1 MHRPKIVVGVVALS
15 WMASFWLSLAAA
27 TPSQAGA
34 ADKLPEAPGKPTVVG
49 MCTTCHGSDIITDAP
64 RTVAGWVDTV
74 LSMKEF
80 GATGSDEDFKTVT
93 DYLVVNLA
101 LLEVNKSSATEI
113 AQVLGV
119 DEMVSAGVVAY
130 RDKQGPF
137 RSADDLK
144 RVPNL
149 DAAKVDA
156 VGARLLFGS

>member
-1 MHRPKIVVGVVALS
+1 
-15 WMASFWLSLAAA
+15 
-27 TPSQAGA
+27 
-34 ADKLPEAPGKPTVVG
+34 
-49 MCTTCHGSDIITDAP
+49 
-64 RTVAGWVDTV
+64 
-74 LSMKEF
+74 MKEF

-137 RSADDLK
+137 KSADDLK